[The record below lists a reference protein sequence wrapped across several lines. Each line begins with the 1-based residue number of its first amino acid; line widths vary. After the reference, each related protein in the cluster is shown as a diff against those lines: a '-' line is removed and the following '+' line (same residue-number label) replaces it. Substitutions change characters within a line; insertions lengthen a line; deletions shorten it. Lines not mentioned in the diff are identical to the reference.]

1 VTPPRPVV
9 VASGPWEDAGWE
21 RPLLEAGYVVRTGPS
36 ADLQPGYAWP
46 DGALGSL
53 LADADAWLIS
63 GREHATR
70 ELMAACPRLRLV
82 VKATI
87 GVERV
92 DIPAATD
99 LGILVANSPAPE
111 NFSGVSEAAVMLAL
125 ALTKRLAAKERV
137 IRSGS
142 WRDHTGL
149 GTLLAGQAIGIVGLG
164 RIGGGVARRLAGWD
178 VRVLAAD
185 PYIDPGRAVDLG
197 AELVPL
203 DALLAESGVVT
214 VHVPLTA
221 ETRHLI
227 DAPQL
232 ARMRREAYLV
242 NTSRGAVVNE
252 AALAEA
258 IASGDLAGAAID
270 VFADEPLPADSP
282 LRRLDPERVI
292 LTPHSVGANLAMRTT
307 GTRMALQAI
316 RLAMAGMVPAHVL
329 NPEAVERWSARFG
342 G

>member
-1 VTPPRPVV
+1 M
-9 VASGPWEDAGWE
+9 VASGPWEDPGWE
-21 RPLLEAGYVVRTGPS
+21 RPLVEAGYEVRTGPS

-46 DGALGSL
+46 QGALAAL

-92 DIPAATD
+92 DIAAATD
-99 LGILVANSPAPE
+99 LGILVVNSPAPE
-111 NFSGVSEAAVMLAL
+111 NFTGVSEAVVLLAL

-137 IRSGS
+137 IRSGT

-149 GTLLAGQAIGIVGLG
+149 GTLLAGQTIGIVGLG
-164 RIGGGVARRLAGWD
+164 RIGGGVAARLAGFE

-185 PYIDPGRAVDLG
+185 PYIDPARADALG

-203 DALLAESGVVT
+203 DALLEASGVVT
-214 VHVPLTA
+214 VHVPLTP
-221 ETRHLI
+221 ETRHLV

-232 ARMRREAYLV
+232 ARMRPEAYLI

-252 AALAEA
+252 AAIAEA
-258 IASGDLAGAAID
+258 IERGALAGAAID

-307 GTRMALQAI
+307 GTRMAFEAI
-316 RLAMAGMVPAHVL
+316 GLAMAGTVPGHVL
-329 NPEAVERWSARFG
+329 NPEAVDGWTARFG
-342 G
+342 R